1 MKAKELIQRLQ
12 QFDPDVE
19 VCVDNKDIYFLE
31 PKPAYWD
38 GKLQLLLHD
47 PAKRDKAWS
56 IIGAKVVEKGN
67 KLNIVAMSIEDAI
80 WDVPDLPVDLSELC
94 SKDEWEQRVTKYRAD
109 VNACLQEIEQEEKAR
124 GKTNAPDPQ
133 S

>member
-1 MKAKELIQRLQ
+1 MKAKELIRRLQ
-12 QFDPDVE
+12 QFDPEVE

-47 PAKRDKAWS
+47 PSKRGWS
-56 IIGAKVVEKGN
+56 IVGAKVVEKGE
-67 KLNIVAMSIEDAI
+67 KLNIVALSIEDVI
-80 WDVPDLPVDLSELC
+80 WDVPDLPVDLSELT
-94 SKDEWEQRVTKYRAD
+94 SQEEWAGRVAQYRAD
-109 VNACLQEIEQEEKAR
+109 VNACLQEIEQEKKKNE
-124 GKTNAPDPQ
+124 TNTQ

>member
-47 PAKRDKAWS
+47 PAKRDKAGS

-67 KLNIVAMSIEDAI
+67 KLNIVALSIEDAI

-94 SKDEWEQRVTKYRAD
+94 SKDEWEQRITKYR
-109 VNACLQEIEQEEKAR
+109 EIER
-124 GKTNAPDPQ
+124 WRLSQ